1 MAAIIAEPNV
11 RLMTDVECRAVRL
24 YKMRLMFLAGGAYT
38 SAELAEHFNV
48 TPVTIRKDLNDL
60 CEQRVLRRIHG
71 GALFPSGIEN
81 VEYESGA

>member
-24 YKMRLMFLAGGAYT
+24 YKMRLMFLAGGSYT

-48 TPVTIRKDLNDL
+48 TPVTIRKDLNAL
-60 CEQRVLRRIHG
+60 GRIG
-71 GALFPSGIEN
+71 LPLICVTETRWRLVKEGE
-81 VEYESGA
+81 